1 MNFVKSLKSF
11 RAVILV
17 NSSALD
23 SAPYVDTIVTDGM
36 TTEEQMLE
44 YAKHT
49 EYNTRM
55 GTLGINNL
63 YVLAIVVLAFIAIYM
78 MIKRWYFNYM

>member
-1 MNFVKSLKSF
+1 M
-11 RAVILV
+11 